1 MKNCYQLVALL
12 KTLVTSIGFFLGMGT
27 ANTINK
33 KYYNNTIEDFT
44 GLKAYLMYRY
54 WEANQ
59 ITDLV

>member
-1 MKNCYQLVALL
+1 MKNCYQLIALL
-12 KTLVTSIGFFLGMGT
+12 KTPMTSIGFFPGMQT

-33 KYYNNTIEDFT
+33 KYYNNTIKDFT

-59 ITDLV
+59 ITDQV